1 MSANFQL
8 LGSLS
13 QAPNGRR
20 FIVAGTMQTNLYGRV
35 QAMSFQLP
43 CVLTKDIETALKG
56 VVPGS
61 TLLVNGRLIGTG
73 EPGAV
78 LLLAST
84 VHVLPALPSTE
95 RDKQYTC
102 NEGFNFA
109 TLGANLTT
117 PPVTEEFRGNQLR
130 VSFLASFNTR
140 NDSVRVVC
148 MGTHAK
154 DYAQLAVGDRVNLTG
169 HLAQE
174 TRNDP
179 LGRPTSQFH
188 FEMGRADTESA
199 AEYKA
204 RTTKPRKSSSK
215 PGNPGSQP
223 QSSQP
228 RRNEK
233 KTPSPRNASPAP
245 QQAVNPSDRQTARK
259 VPQKSSETPSRPSQ
273 QESAPSAP
281 SLPTPDA
288 ILESAALNPAP
299 ATATPPAPPAPAVE
313 AAPVST

>member
-35 QAMSFQLP
+35 QNMTFQLP
-43 CVLTKDIETALKG
+43 CVLTKDIETTLKG

-61 TLLVNGRLIGTG
+61 TLLVNGRLIGTS
-73 EPGAV
+73 EPGGV

-102 NEGFNFA
+102 SEGINFA
-109 TLGANLTT
+109 TLGANVIS

-130 VSFLASFNTR
+130 VTFLASFNTR

-148 MGTHAK
+148 MGSHAK

-179 LGRPTSQFH
+179 LGRPAAQFH
-188 FEMGRADTESA
+188 FEMSRADTESA
-199 AEYKA
+199 ADYQA
-204 RTTKPRKSSSK
+204 RTSKPRKSSSK
-215 PGNPGSQP
+215 PGSPAQP
-223 QSSQP
+223 P
-228 RRNEK
+228 KKNEK
-233 KTPSPRNASPAP
+233 KTPSPRTAVQAP
-245 QQAVNPSDRQTARK
+245 QRAVNPSRQTVAGK
-259 VPQKSSETPSRPSQ
+259 TPQKADNAPSRPSQ
-273 QESAPSAP
+273 EESTTPIAALPS
-281 SLPTPDA
+281 PDA

-299 ATATPPAPPAPAVE
+299 ATATPPTTPVPTVE
-313 AAPVST
+313 ATPTGP

>member
-20 FIVAGTMQTNLYGRV
+20 FIVAGTMQTNQYGRL
-35 QAMSFQLP
+35 QNMAFQLP
-43 CVLTKDIETALKG
+43 CVLTKDIETTLKG

-73 EPGAV
+73 DPGAV
-78 LLLAST
+78 LLLASA

-95 RDKQYTC
+95 RDRQYTC
-102 NEGFNFA
+102 NEGINFA

-117 PPVTEEFRGNQLR
+117 PPVIEEFRGNQLR

-188 FEMGRADTESA
+188 FEMSRADTESA
-199 AEYKA
+199 AEFKA

-215 PGNPGSQP
+215 AGNADSQP
-223 QSSQP
+223 RPNQP

-233 KTPSPRNASPAP
+233 KTPSPRNAPPAP
-245 QQAVNPSDRQTARK
+245 QQAVNTPTSQSARK
-259 VPQKSSETPSRPSQ
+259 DPQKSSDVPSRPSQ
-273 QESAPSAP
+273 QEPMTSAPP
-281 SLPTPDA
+281 LPTPDA

-299 ATATPPAPPAPAVE
+299 ATVSPPVTPAPAVE
-313 AAPVST
+313 AIPTNS